1 MTDEIKLLSAAPP
14 RNPRRAA
21 GEAAP
26 GSRFGD
32 TLGQALES
40 GSRPREARAL
50 GPLSRTDAPPAGPD
64 RSDARSD
71 ACATPSTPKP
81 PGHANGSASPRGHR
95 LAGRGAQGPMA
106 QDTPAEP
113 SNATAQPSAESTTAA
128 TRAGVL
134 AAPADPGTAALPQP
148 PALAPPQAP
157 SITTAAAPTDAG
169 TSAAASRAPQSTLRG
184 PADAAQA
191 ARAGSVS
198 GMDAAALQATG
209 PASAAGAGGASSAGL
224 GAGRIAEPDAA
235 PGAGQAATALQLQNA
250 NARVDWQPAAARAAR
265 GGEAAGIDSAEP
277 GRAAARLLETLRA
290 SRVAAAGDGGGPD
303 GAGATS
309 FAAALAAASP
319 GAPGIAPASA
329 PDAAPPAQLANP
341 WPVDDP
347 AFAQQLAAQVQES
360 LLEGIERAEIAV
372 TPPSMG
378 PIRIELSLSG
388 EQASVAFSA
397 ALPETCRAIEQSLPM
412 LETMLSEHGLVLAEA
427 SVGAGNQGP
436 APEHGRSGGQPGGE
450 PGAERRGGAGRA
462 LPGDQA
468 SGTPAAIGTTSGRPS
483 VPRGLLDLFA

>member
-1 MTDEIKLLSAAPP
+1 
-14 RNPRRAA
+14 
-21 GEAAP
+21 
-26 GSRFGD
+26 
-32 TLGQALES
+32 
-40 GSRPREARAL
+40 
-50 GPLSRTDAPPAGPD
+50 
-64 RSDARSD
+64 
-71 ACATPSTPKP
+71 
-81 PGHANGSASPRGHR
+81 
-95 LAGRGAQGPMA
+95 
-106 QDTPAEP
+106 
-113 SNATAQPSAESTTAA
+113 
-128 TRAGVL
+128 
-134 AAPADPGTAALPQP
+134 
-148 PALAPPQAP
+148 
-157 SITTAAAPTDAG
+157 
-169 TSAAASRAPQSTLRG
+169 
-184 PADAAQA
+184 
-191 ARAGSVS
+191 
-198 GMDAAALQATG
+198 
-209 PASAAGAGGASSAGL
+209 
-224 GAGRIAEPDAA
+224 
-235 PGAGQAATALQLQNA
+235 
-250 NARVDWQPAAARAAR
+250 
-265 GGEAAGIDSAEP
+265 
-277 GRAAARLLETLRA
+277 
-290 SRVAAAGDGGGPD
+290 VAAAGDGGGPD

>member
-40 GSRPREARAL
+40 GSRPREPRAL

-64 RSDARSD
+64 RSDAL
-71 ACATPSTPKP
+71 ATPSTPKP
-81 PGHANGSASPRGHR
+81 PGQASGSAGPRGQR
-95 LAGRGAQGPMA
+95 QAGRGAQGAAA
-106 QDTPAEP
+106 QERPSETSGATTQPTSESATPA
-113 SNATAQPSAESTTAA
+113 
-128 TRAGVL
+128 TRTGVL
-134 AAPADPGTAALPQP
+134 AATADPGAGAVPQP
-148 PALAPPQAP
+148 PALAPPQ
-157 SITTAAAPTDAG
+157 SQTTTAAAPLTDTG
-169 TSAAASRAPQSTLRG
+169 TPAAATRTPQPASRG
-184 PADAAQA
+184 PADPSQTL
-191 ARAGSVS
+191 RTGSAS
-198 GMDAAALQATG
+198 GIDAAALQAVG
-209 PASAAGAGGASSAGL
+209 SANAAGAASSAGG
-224 GAGRIAEPDAA
+224 GAGRLPDADAA
-235 PGAGQAATALQLQNA
+235 PGTSQAATALQLPNG

-290 SRVAAAGDGGGPD
+290 SRVAAAGDGGGTD
-303 GAGATS
+303 GAGAAS
-309 FAAALAAASP
+309 FAAALAAAAP
-319 GAPGIAPASA
+319 GAPGSASASA
-329 PDAAPPAQLANP
+329 PEAAPPVQITNP

-360 LLEGIERAEIAV
+360 LLGGIERAEIAV

-450 PGAERRGGAGRA
+450 PGAEHRGGAGRA